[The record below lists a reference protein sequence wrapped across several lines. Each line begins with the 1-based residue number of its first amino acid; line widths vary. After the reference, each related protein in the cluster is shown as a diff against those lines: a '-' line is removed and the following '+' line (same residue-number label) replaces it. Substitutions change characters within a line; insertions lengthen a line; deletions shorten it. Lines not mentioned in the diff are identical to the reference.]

1 MNQRQLEFSSHTANL
16 SLVRNFVRQFLAP
29 HPFTKEETEM
39 IVLGVDEACTNIIR
53 HAYKNEEDQPITL
66 TLEAT
71 SGGIRFRLRDFA
83 KETSRAR
90 FAGRSLDQVK
100 PGGLGVH
107 LIRSTFDQVN
117 YRRRQN
123 GTELVLVKQFPIPPS
138 AVGLEQVPQ

>member
-29 HPFTKEETEM
+29 QPFSKDETEM

-53 HAYKNEEDQPITL
+53 HAYKNEEDQLISL
-66 TLEAT
+66 CLEAT
-71 SGGIRFRLRDFA
+71 ASGVRIRLRDFA
-83 KETSRAR
+83 KETSRAQ

-107 LIRSTFDQVN
+107 LIRTTFDQVN

-138 AVGLEQVPQ
+138 AAGMEHVPQ